1 VGTIGI
7 FSSKVKGIELTIDNE
22 GKMSGSVDLNTKL
35 DDDVSIS
42 DYVKLKKGLNSNFS
56 FSFIAGKDFSGAF
69 DFSKIS
75 GINID
80 ILRGTGQKQPVAK
93 ITGGS
98 IEKTTDKEGVNDY
111 IFKGTAKLG
120 EKPEFETGGF
130 KAKLNALSVTGEL
143 ALNSKKFDLKEGSLV
158 LNLQGIPNIK
168 GDVVVSTTY
177 KNYELSALADLSK
190 SSIDVYG
197 LTLSGQLLVEL
208 NSEWELSEIVGSNIQ
223 ASHEKLTSSLTI
235 GTILMKDGALQ
246 NIKVTSDINYQG
258 FNFELTNC
266 TYDANAD
273 KPISITAKL
282 AIGDNKVEVEKFQI
296 GKEGTF
302 TCEEI
307 STKVTQKFF
316 EFNAGVTIQD
326 DFISGKFNGCF

>member
-143 ALNSKKFDLKEGSLV
+143 ALNSKEFNLKEGNAEIQLV
-158 LNLQGIPNIK
+158 
-168 GDVVVSTTY
+168 
-177 KNYELSALADLSK
+177 
-190 SSIDVYG
+190 
-197 LTLSGQLLVEL
+197 
-208 NSEWELSEIVGSNIQ
+208 
-223 ASHEKLTSSLTI
+223 
-235 GTILMKDGALQ
+235 
-246 NIKVTSDINYQG
+246 
-258 FNFELTNC
+258 C
-266 TYDANAD
+266 
-273 KPISITAKL
+273 
-282 AIGDNKVEVEKFQI
+282 
-296 GKEGTF
+296 
-302 TCEEI
+302 
-307 STKVTQKFF
+307 
-316 EFNAGVTIQD
+316 
-326 DFISGKFNGCF
+326 